1 MKKILSL
8 LSIAVLALS
17 LTVSTGYAGGDKDCC
32 KDKKD
37 KKECCMKG
45 KDAKKGKCSAEKES
59 KKKCSAKKDSD
70 TKES

>member
-17 LTVSTGYAGGDKDCC
+17 LTVSTSYAGGDKDCC
-32 KDKKD
+32 KEKKD

-45 KDAKKGKCSAEKES
+45 KDAKKEKCSEKES
-59 KKKCSAKKDSD
+59 KKKCGAKKDSD

>member
-32 KDKKD
+32 KEKKD

-45 KDAKKGKCSAEKES
+45 KDAKKEKCSADKDS
-59 KKKCSAKKDSD
+59 KKASCSKKDSD